1 MKKSSGKK
9 EEKKDD
15 KNIFI
20 LSIVIYILNSFIN
33 IDVVGSKLVIC
44 SRWPAIQRYSWISGE
59 VLFLSSGLTAGVD
72 GTDWVVVGD
81 DCDFFLRVIRL
92 NKCFKHR
99 YRAKQ
104 QHFSK

>member
-1 MKKSSGKK
+1 MMKKSSGKK

-44 SRWPAIQRYSWISGE
+44 SR
-59 VLFLSSGLTAGVD
+59 
-72 GTDWVVVGD
+72 
-81 DCDFFLRVIRL
+81 
-92 NKCFKHR
+92 
-99 YRAKQ
+99 
-104 QHFSK
+104 